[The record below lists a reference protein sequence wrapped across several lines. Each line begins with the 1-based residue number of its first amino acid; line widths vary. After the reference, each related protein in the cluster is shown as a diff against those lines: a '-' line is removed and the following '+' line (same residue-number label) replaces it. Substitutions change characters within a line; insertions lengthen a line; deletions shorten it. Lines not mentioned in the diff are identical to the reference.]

1 MPYPIGDVFAKLENG
16 SVHLRERSL
25 ACYSI
30 ATIDCNEVRKL
41 ERLKVLSD
49 EQIRG
54 VIGWSANLELIVQKL
69 LVGREDDFPI
79 QITRIELDSIVDEF
93 SCPEGGFGLSSDG
106 RVARIDF

>member
-1 MPYPIGDVFAKLENG
+1 MPYSIGDVFAKLENG
-16 SVHLRERSL
+16 SVHIRERSP

-49 EQIRG
+49 EQVRR
-54 VIGWSANLELIVQKL
+54 VIAWPANLELIVHKL
-69 LVGREDDFPI
+69 LMGHEDDFPI
-79 QITRIELDSIVDEF
+79 QITRRELDSIVDGF

-106 RVARIDF
+106 GVERIDF